1 MDFISALGYVAAIS
15 FVIYLLF
22 HLFQTVILKK
32 KVTTGWVGMAYFV
45 ILYVLILIYV
55 IAKKDLPLIII
66 IATFLVWALLGSID
80 KVKKK

>member
-1 MDFISALGYVAAIS
+1 MDLISVIGYVTAIS

-32 KVTTGWVGMAYFV
+32 KIMPGWFDMIYFIV
-45 ILYVLILIYV
+45 LYVLILIYV

-66 IATFLVWALLGSID
+66 IATFLIWALLGSID
-80 KVKKK
+80 KAKKK